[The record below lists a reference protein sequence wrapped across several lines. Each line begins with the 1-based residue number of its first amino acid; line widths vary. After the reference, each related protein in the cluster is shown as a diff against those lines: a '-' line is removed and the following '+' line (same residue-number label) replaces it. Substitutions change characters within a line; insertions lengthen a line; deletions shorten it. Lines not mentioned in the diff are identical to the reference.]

1 MEAVVIIIMIVIGF
15 SLFIFAIYFTRWVFG
30 IDKIIELQK
39 EQTKLLRDISKS
51 IKNINPK
58 KEELNKSD
66 SKIIFDNSNC
76 PACGNLIRK
85 DESKCS
91 NCGLVINEQI

>member
-1 MEAVVIIIMIVIGF
+1 METIVIIIIGF
-15 SLFIFAIYFTRWVFG
+15 CVFMFSVYFTRWVFG
-30 IDKIIELQK
+30 IDKIIDLQK

-51 IKNINPK
+51 IKNINPIK
-58 KEELNKSD
+58 DELNKND
-66 SKIIFDNSNC
+66 SKIMFDSSNC
-76 PACGNLIRK
+76 PACGNPIRK